1 MLSKFAPSFQKY
13 SGENV
18 TFEVYGASQTFHTAE
33 FHSSVNSKNTTKIVA
48 TGPAKVVHKSDA
60 PNSAIDIDKLV
71 CAEIPNIDLH
81 PLLHKYVTEKHIH
94 GPCGDLNPNCVCMK
108 DGECIK
114 IFPKLGDYISIDDGF
129 ELIQYRVG
137 SVLFGSIYLEN
148 MLFLFDANDSV
159 AGHIFEEDGYLVPE
173 NIPPDH
179 VGWVATRWITVRE
192 LILALAFD
200 GFEVIRVE
208 VNV

>member
-1 MLSKFAPSFQKY
+1 MDSIIF
-13 SGENV
+13 N
-18 TFEVYGASQTFHTAE
+18 EVVDYINPGITS
-33 FHSSVNSKNTTKIVA
+33 
-48 TGPAKVVHKSDA
+48 
-60 PNSAIDIDKLV
+60 LV
-71 CAEIPNIDLH
+71 STII
-81 PLLHKYVTEKHIH
+81 I
-94 GPCGDLNPNCVCMK
+94 
-108 DGECIK
+108 
-114 IFPKLGDYISIDDGF
+114 GDYISIDDGF